1 MIVTKKPFKWVSAH
15 RDIEFELTPATYTL
29 FSTSGANGNID
40 GDTTFYYQTD
50 GIYTPVIGDR
60 FLITSGIY
68 AGYHTITAISTS
80 NIFGTIFQELTT
92 ETQFIGFQN
101 AGDIILE
108 IEPIQLGIYK
118 GGGSLWFLYPFEYV
132 ASFNAEVNLD
142 GKYVFNISGY
152 VNKIFDVVNSND
164 SYTYGGLTFKNN
176 LFNNVEVYANIGS
189 ANGVF
194 ISQHLVLNSAIDMYQ
209 LNRDYVDTGKN
220 LNSLDTNFYFS
231 CGLTENIQIVGDF
244 VKVVGQYEDGI
255 LQTISSYF
263 SPSDFNSDFVLIP

>member
-15 RDIEFELTPATYTL
+15 RDIEFELTPETVPLY
-29 FSTSGANGNID
+29 SVGTSGFPAVAVFNYLPNGFIMPTVGGRVLVD
-40 GDTTFYYQTD
+40 SGYYQ
-50 GIYTPVIGDR
+50 
-60 FLITSGIY
+60 
-68 AGYHTITAISTS
+68 GYHTVVSYNTFDFGGVTYIQVVTSTPYVTTQTTG
-80 NIFGTIFQELTT
+80 NLLFELTSI
-92 ETQFIGFQN
+92 EIGV
-101 AGDIILE
+101 
-108 IEPIQLGIYK
+108 YK
-118 GGGSLWFLYPFEYV
+118 GGGSLWFLNPFEYV
-132 ASFNAEVNLD
+132 AGFTCEINLE
-142 GKYVFNISGY
+142 GKFVFNISGY

-176 LFNNVEVYANIGS
+176 LFNNVEIYANIGAS
-189 ANGVF
+189 NGVF

-231 CGLTENIQIVGDF
+231 CGITENIQIVGDF